1 MDPTT
6 FSPWDFMVTQ
16 PKPYLPGQ
24 AHQSSTQGRQTIR
37 NSISG
42 AFPVH
47 MEPSLIWEPWS
58 IRAKLLE
65 WIAGFNADSDGD
77 GAPNGLESALG
88 RDPFVFEPEAILKL
102 DGNRGNLS
110 LVFPK
115 PSLFYSNFVSTQV
128 HQSNSLTDSFEEL
141 FSNRTRPFEA
151 SGENIII
158 PLQPNG
164 ARFFRLEAT
173 LK

>member
-1 MDPTT
+1 MPPRAS
-6 FSPWDFMVTQ
+6 SPVIDAGGTNDKEFDQ
-16 PKPYLPGQ
+16 RGLPRSHGAKPGLGAVEY
-24 AHQSSTQGRQTIR
+24 QGET
-37 NSISG
+37 
-42 AFPVH
+42 
-47 MEPSLIWEPWS
+47 
-58 IRAKLLE
+58 LE

-77 GAPNGLESALG
+77 RAPNGLEFTLG
-88 RDPFVFEPEAILKL
+88 PDLFVFEPEAILKL

-110 LVFPK
+110 LVFQK
-115 PSLFYSNFVSTQV
+115 PSLFYSNFVTIQV
-128 HQSNSLTDSFEEL
+128 HQSNSLTNSFEKL
-141 FSNRTRPFEA
+141 FSNRIRPFET